1 MEPVFILVWGLIGL
15 CVVWEFLKFCAWRD
29 KCNFRAYAREWCI
42 QKVTEDEVA
51 VTNAGIEAMVD
62 YICKKMDGRTDRWEC
77 ELYISPS
84 VYKRIANEY
93 RPKEW

>member
-1 MEPVFILVWGLIGL
+1 MELLFILFWGFIGL
-15 CVVWEFLKFCAWRD
+15 CVLWEFLRFCAWYDDRS
-29 KCNFRAYAREWCI
+29 FRAYAREWCV

-51 VTNAGIEAMVD
+51 LTNAGIEAMTD
-62 YICKKMDGRTDRWEC
+62 YICKKMKNRADRWNC

-93 RPKEW
+93 RPKKW